1 MKSVFT
7 PLAKNVLLPFGL
19 TVGISAADAA
29 IQMKIY
35 RSGTAAL
42 LIFNEEIE
50 VMMKIV
56 KSLEGSGLL
65 IKGISET
72 IKSETKEQK

>member
-19 TVGISAADAA
+19 TVGISAIDAA

-50 VMMKIV
+50 DMMKIV

-65 IKGISET
+65 IKGIRET

>member
-35 RSGTAAL
+35 RSGIAAL

-50 VMMKIV
+50 DMMKIV